1 MTASPGLLDVDLAD
15 ALVAGRHGPPPG
27 DLVAFERAFVALVE
41 AGHADR
47 DTAWDRFYD
56 ATLARIEAPDRAAVG
71 DSVAGAGAGTLACFR
86 RIWRQA
92 QALSCGPSV
101 LDVGTCFGFLPL
113 SWAARAGAP
122 RLLAADLSFAS
133 AGLLARQARRLDRAV
148 EVVCADGAA
157 LPLADRAV
165 GTVLLVHVLEHLPA
179 AGSDAVLA
187 EALRVAERRVVVAV
201 PVEPV
206 PDPVF
211 GHLQT
216 FDEPR
221 LRELGR
227 RTGWQTA
234 VQAGDG
240 AWLVLDRPGGSAPP
254 PRRRPG

>member
-1 MTASPGLLDVDLAD
+1 M
-15 ALVAGRHGPPPG
+15 
-27 DLVAFERAFVALVE
+27 
-41 AGHADR
+41 
-47 DTAWDRFYD
+47 
-56 ATLARIEAPDRAAVG
+56 
-71 DSVAGAGAGTLACFR
+71 
-86 RIWRQA
+86 
-92 QALSCGPSV
+92 

-113 SWAARAGAP
+113 SWAAQPGAP
-122 RLLAADLSFAS
+122 LLAARPVVRRPGCWPARP
-133 AGLLARQARRLDRAV
+133 AGSTGPSRW
-148 EVVCADGAA
+148 CAPTAAA

-165 GTVLLVHVLEHLPA
+165 GTVLLVHVLEHLPG

-227 RTGWQTA
+227 RTGWRTA
-234 VQAGDG
+234 VRAGDG